1 MHLFYMKVSR
11 FSSGLQHY
19 SLKTYYL
26 AASRVVSC
34 SKFVQFIYSLPRNN
48 LKYRCV
54 RQSLDQRLCCARAR
68 KLLGYGF
75 PGIKKGGGGG
85 GGGVGA
91 GKKRKKNT
99 RDAVVA
105 WENKRPSRQLERRAA
120 IGGQVKRR
128 LADGAAALGEPSVW
142 MRETD
147 GMFLNSWVGEY
158 RLSCGRVP

>member
-85 GGGVGA
+85 GGGWSGEKKEKKYQRCCRRLGKQTAIQTIREESSDRWA
-91 GKKRKKNT
+91 GKEEARG
-99 RDAVVA
+99 
-105 WENKRPSRQLERRAA
+105 RRRSA
-120 IGGQVKRR
+120 R
-128 LADGAAALGEPSVW
+128 
-142 MRETD
+142 
-147 GMFLNSWVGEY
+147 
-158 RLSCGRVP
+158 